1 MQLKSLSHHPSRV
14 VLLRVVK
21 KSFLLSDSHLL
32 KRAYNEGDGG
42 AGKKGPLT
50 IGYGQGNLHRMT
62 RPLIVASLG
71 KPHVLIMVQ
80 YLQTGKLG

>member
-42 AGKKGPLT
+42 AGKE
-50 IGYGQGNLHRMT
+50 R
-62 RPLIVASLG
+62 ASDNRLR
-71 KPHVLIMVQ
+71 
-80 YLQTGKLG
+80 